1 MLNLATLSLL
11 LAVLLDVAAAVPA
24 PAAAANISLGSRL
37 DRQYTGYVAQP
48 LTAVDARS
56 AGWFPMEFNAA
67 PSDKCN
73 RHVGSPWVFNKAT
86 PGTLSQDH
94 PVILFYSAAGQ
105 ISGIAVAIMGA
116 DGGSHAE
123 WTEAMRVRGYLS
135 NVYPTQPDG
144 TPIDTITVG
153 LRDVLPD
160 RDLCD
165 ERTVFTEVLGT
176 TLILNPAGPSNLK
189 LEIPLSVDAANAEGY
204 RRGSCFNGM
213 GFHHFKD
220 WKAENG
226 TMSWKAANLVPV
238 VPMYD
243 LENGSINAI
252 FFASAIVQQSIFPPA
267 ENEWEPV
274 PLPNE
279 LMCGNFCDA
288 DCTFAG
294 TIAWSTM

>member
-48 LTAVDARS
+48 LTAVEARS

-123 WTEAMRVRGYLS
+123 WTEAMRALARPWAWKRGMEQR
-135 NVYPTQPDG
+135 NV
-144 TPIDTITVG
+144 
-153 LRDVLPD
+153 
-160 RDLCD
+160 
-165 ERTVFTEVLGT
+165 
-176 TLILNPAGPSNLK
+176 S
-189 LEIPLSVDAANAEGY
+189 AAVVVQV
-204 RRGSCFNGM
+204 
-213 GFHHFKD
+213 D
-220 WKAENG
+220 WK
-226 TMSWKAANLVPV
+226 WR
-238 VPMYD
+238 
-243 LENGSINAI
+243 
-252 FFASAIVQQSIFPPA
+252 ASAWS
-267 ENEWEPV
+267 W
-274 PLPNE
+274 
-279 LMCGNFCDA
+279 
-288 DCTFAG
+288 
-294 TIAWSTM
+294 AWVR